1 MKKIEK
7 NDLRGANDLDLV
19 YTGLDSI
26 MSEALE
32 ETVNTAKRE
41 NISLR
46 IAAYLNAIKRIHVH
60 YEMLGFTI

>member
-1 MKKIEK
+1 MDK

-19 YTGLDSI
+19 YTGLDNI
-26 MSEALE
+26 MSDALE
-32 ETVNTAKRE
+32 ETFHTAQKE
-41 NISLR
+41 NCSYR